1 MDPSTAVGL
10 VLMNGLILIAILM
23 GGMGIGP
30 YIDVPSVVI
39 VCGGTFGSILAAFP
53 ISAIMAAAKAGKAT
67 LMPLKIDPAATVKL
81 LEELSQRARREGLLS
96 LEEAAEA
103 AEDEFLK
110 RGLRMMVD
118 GHEPSAIEGVL
129 FGEIDKLD
137 ERHKAN
143 IAIYDAVAA
152 YAPGMGLIGTLIGLV
167 QMLQN
172 MSDPTAIGPAM
183 AVALLTTF
191 YGAILANVFG
201 TPLANKLKLRNG
213 EEVAQK
219 ELIAQG
225 LMSILGGEN
234 PRFMVERLNATLPPA
249 IRAVKQAA

>member
-1 MDPSTAVGL
+1 MDMSTVLGLAV
-10 VLMNGLILIAILM
+10 MNGLILTAILM
-23 GGMGIGP
+23 GGMGLGP

-39 VCGGTFGSILAAFP
+39 VCGGTLGAVVAAFP
-53 ISAIMAAAKAGKAT
+53 FGEIKEAMKAGKLT
-67 LMPLKIDPAATVKL
+67 LKPVQTDPSGTVKL

-96 LEEAAEA
+96 LEEAAES

-110 RGLRMMVD
+110 SGLRMMVD
-118 GHEPSAIEGVL
+118 GHEPSAIESVL
-129 FGEIDKLD
+129 YGEIDKLD
-137 ERHKAN
+137 ERHKVA
-143 IAIYDAVAA
+143 IAVYDAVAA

-201 TPLANKLKLRNG
+201 TPLANKLKQRNA
-213 EEVAQK
+213 EELAQR
-219 ELIAQG
+219 ELVAQG

-234 PRFMVERLNATLPPA
+234 PRFMVDRLNSTLPPA
-249 IRAVKQAA
+249 IRVSEEAA

>member
-1 MDPSTAVGL
+1 MDLSTALGMA
-10 VLMNGLILIAILM
+10 LMIGLILTAILM
-23 GGMGIGP
+23 GGMGMGP
-30 YIDVPSVVI
+30 YIDIPSVAI
-39 VCGGTFGSILAAFP
+39 VCGGTLGSIFAAFP
-53 ISAIMAAAKAGKAT
+53 FAAVKTALVAGKTT
-67 LMPLKIDPAATVKL
+67 LKPVPVDPAATVKL

-96 LEEAAEA
+96 LEEAAEQA
-103 AEDEFLK
+103 DDEFLK

-118 GHEPSAIEGVL
+118 GHEPSAIESVL
-129 FGEIDKLD
+129 FGEIDKID
-137 ERHKAN
+137 ERHKAS
-143 IAIYDAVAA
+143 IAVYDAVAA
-152 YAPGMGLIGTLIGLV
+152 YAPGMGLIGTLVGLV

-201 TPLANKLKLRNG
+201 TPLANKLKQRNT
-213 EEVAQK
+213 EEIAQK
-219 ELIAQG
+219 ELTAQG

-249 IRAVKQAA
+249 IRAAEEAA

>member
-1 MDPSTAVGL
+1 MDPSTGIGL
-10 VLMNGLILIAILM
+10 VLMCGLITVSILM

-30 YIDVPSVVI
+30 YVDYPSIVI
-39 VCGGTFGSILAAFP
+39 VCGGTLGAVLAAFP
-53 ISAIMAAAKAGKAT
+53 VAAIKEAMKAGKAT
-67 LMPLKIDPAATVKL
+67 LMPVKVDAAATVKL

-103 AEDEFLK
+103 ADDEFLK

-118 GHEPSAIEGVL
+118 GHEPSAIESVL

-137 ERHKAN
+137 ERHKGS
-143 IAIYDAVAA
+143 IAVYDAVAA

-201 TPLANKLKLRNG
+201 TPLANKLKLRNA

-249 IRAVKQAA
+249 MRAAEEAA

>member
-1 MDPSTAVGL
+1 MDLSTAIGMF
-10 VLMNGLILIAILM
+10 LMNALIIGGILLGGL
-23 GGMGIGP
+23 GMGP
-30 YIDVPSVVI
+30 YIDIPSIFIVV
-39 VCGGTFGSILAAFP
+39 GGTMGAVLAAFP
-53 ISAIMAAAKAGKAT
+53 FSTIKDAMVAT
-67 LMPLKIDPAATVKL
+67 KTTLQPLQLDPAGTVKL

-96 LEEAAEA
+96 LEEAAEQ
-103 AEDEFLK
+103 AEDEFLQ

-118 GHEPSAIEGVL
+118 GHEPSAIESVL

-137 ERHKAN
+137 ERHKGS
-143 IAIYDAVAA
+143 IAVWDGMAA

-167 QMLQN
+167 QMLQQ

-183 AVALLTTF
+183 AVALITTF

-201 TPLANKLKLRNG
+201 TPIANKLKQRNA

-249 IRAVKQAA
+249 LRADDEAA

>member
-1 MDPSTAVGL
+1 MDPSTGIGL
-10 VLMNGLILIAILM
+10 LLMNGLILTAILM

-30 YIDVPSVVI
+30 YIDIPSVVI
-39 VCGGTFGSILAAFP
+39 VCGGTAGAVFAAFP
-53 ISAIMAAAKAGKAT
+53 FAAVKEAAMAGKAT
-67 LMPLKIDPAATVKL
+67 LMPLKVDPAGTVKL

-118 GHEPSAIEGVL
+118 GHEPSAIESVL
-129 FGEIDKLD
+129 YGEIDKLD
-137 ERHKAN
+137 ERHKAS
-143 IAIYDAVAA
+143 IAVYDAVAA

-213 EEVAQK
+213 EEVSQR

-249 IRAVKQAA
+249 IRAAEEAA

>member
-1 MDPSTAVGL
+1 MDPSTGIGML
-10 VLMNGLILIAILM
+10 LMNGLILIAIFL
-23 GGMGIGP
+23 GGLGIMP
-30 YIDVPSVVI
+30 FIDVPSVVI
-39 VCGGTFGSILAAFP
+39 VCGGTLGAVLAAFP
-53 ISAIMAAAKAGKAT
+53 ISAIKDA
-67 LMPLKIDPAATVKL
+67 LMSLRTTMQPPPIDPAGTVKL

-96 LEEAAEA
+96 LEEAAGQ
-103 AEDEFLK
+103 AEDEFLQ

-118 GHEPSAIEGVL
+118 GHEPSAIESVL

-137 ERHKAN
+137 ERHKVS
-143 IAIYDAVAA
+143 IAVWDGMAA

-201 TPLANKLKLRNG
+201 TPIANKLKQRNS

-249 IRAVKQAA
+249 IRASEEAA